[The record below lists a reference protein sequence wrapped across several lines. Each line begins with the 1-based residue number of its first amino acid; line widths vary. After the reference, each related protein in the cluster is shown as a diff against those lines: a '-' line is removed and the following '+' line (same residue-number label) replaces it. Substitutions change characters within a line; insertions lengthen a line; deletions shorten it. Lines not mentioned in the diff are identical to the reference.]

1 MVGPPPSAPRDDD
14 RRKGARGSPP
24 RRVPRPYDGPVPH
37 SPGPTTRFP
46 AGSHAAATWT
56 IPADYGGMT
65 SALLR
70 RSRAFAS
77 EAGVPVRVLTFSPDL
92 DTPAARSLLQERG
105 ELTDRVTL
113 HNVWEDLRL
122 LPDDAVAP
130 SPRSR
135 PVDLPRAA
143 DGERVRTEPGP
154 DGEVLRQL
162 HFRAD
167 GTLAAVDDR
176 GDERR
181 ITLYTRDGRPGRQ
194 WGSVWALYRSWLDEV
209 LPERP
214 AYVVVDSKTMVKF
227 FGALHRADLYTAHL
241 VHGAHLSANA
251 ADAHGPLTAAR
262 TPLVE
267 HLDDFDAVVFLT
279 EGQRRDVVDRVG
291 ERANVFVVPN
301 STDLPDG
308 PVPAHPD
315 RYRGAVLASLHGRK
329 RVGHAIVGLDRARRR
344 TGLDLTLDVYG
355 DGPER
360 ERVEARAAKVP
371 GVTVHGFVR
380 GAADRLAD
388 ASFLLLTSR
397 SEGLPL
403 VFAEAMSRGCVPI
416 AYDIRYGPAD
426 IITDGV
432 DGFLV
437 PDGDADALAAAIERF
452 VTLDD
457 DAVRRMREAAVATA
471 QRYSDAAVV
480 ARWADVLQD
489 ATRRRPQPA
498 GGRAARSRAGGDR
511 ASTRPGV
518 FRRMAGMLRRAPR

>member
-1 MVGPPPSAPRDDD
+1 M
-14 RRKGARGSPP
+14 
-24 RRVPRPYDGPVPH
+24 PH
-37 SPGPTTRFP
+37 SLGTTRFP

-70 RSRAFAS
+70 RSRAFAR

-92 DTPAARSLLQERG
+92 DAAATRRMLEERG
-105 ELTDRVTL
+105 ELTGGVTL

-122 LPDDAVAP
+122 LPDAAVAP
-130 SPRSR
+130 SAKGRPEDVPRG
-135 PVDLPRAA
+135 AE
-143 DGERVRTEPGP
+143 GELVRTETGP
-154 DGEVLRQL
+154 DGEVRRQL
-162 HFRAD
+162 HFRDD

-176 GDERR
+176 AGERR
-181 ITLYTRDGRPGRQ
+181 VTLYSRDGRRGLR
-194 WGSVWALYRSWLDEV
+194 WGSVWSLYRYWLDHV

-227 FGALHRADLYTAHL
+227 FASLRRADVYTAHL
-241 VHGAHLSANA
+241 VHGAHLSAKA
-251 ADAHGPLTAAR
+251 TDAHGPLTAAR

-279 EGQRRDVVDRVG
+279 EGQRRDIVERMG
-291 ERANVFVVPN
+291 ERAHTYVVPN

-308 PVPAHPD
+308 AVPPRED
-315 RYRGAVLASLHGRK
+315 RCRGAVLASLHGRK
-329 RVGHAIVGLDRARRR
+329 RVGQAVAGIERARAR
-344 TGLDLTLDVYG
+344 TGLDVTLDVYG

-360 ERVEARAAKVP
+360 ARVEARAATVP
-371 GVTVHGFVR
+371 GVTLHGYVR

-397 SEGLPL
+397 AEGLPL

-437 PDGDADALAAAIERF
+437 PDGDVDALAAAIERF

-457 DAVRRMREAAVATA
+457 DAAGRMREAARATA
-471 QRYSDAAVV
+471 RGYSDAAVV
-480 ARWADVLQD
+480 ARWADVLD
-489 ATRRRPQPA
+489 DVTRRRRSA
-498 GGRAARSRAGGDR
+498 RGGGPGGSSAWRRFRPTWWAR
-511 ASTRPGV
+511 V
-518 FRRMAGMLRRAPR
+518 AGMLRRAPR

>member
-1 MVGPPPSAPRDDD
+1 M
-14 RRKGARGSPP
+14 
-24 RRVPRPYDGPVPH
+24 PH

-46 AGSHAAATWT
+46 SGSHAAATWT

-70 RSRAFAS
+70 RSRAFAR

-92 DTPAARSLLQERG
+92 DAAAARRTLEERG
-105 ELTDRVTL
+105 ELTDGVTL
-113 HNVWEDLRL
+113 HHVWEDLRL
-122 LPDDAVAP
+122 LPDDAVGAT
-130 SPRSR
+130 RSR
-135 PVDLPRAA
+135 ATDLPRGA
-143 DGERVRTEPGP
+143 DGELVRTETGP
-154 DGEVLRQL
+154 DGDVRRQL

-167 GTLAAVDDR
+167 GTLAAIDDR

-181 ITLYTRDGRPGRQ
+181 VTLYTRDGRAGRQ
-194 WGSVWALYRSWLDEV
+194 WGSVWALYRYWLDRV

-227 FGALHRADLYTAHL
+227 FASLRGTDVYTAHL
-241 VHGAHLSANA
+241 VHGAHLSAKA
-251 ADAHGPLTAAR
+251 TDAHGPLTVAR

-279 EGQRRDVVDRVG
+279 AGQRRDVVDRVG
-291 ERANVFVVPN
+291 ERAHAYVVPN
-301 STDLPDG
+301 GTDLPEG
-308 PVPAHPD
+308 PLPAHEE

-329 RVGHAIVGLDRARRR
+329 RVGQAIAGVERARDR
-344 TGLDLTLDVYG
+344 TGLGLTLDVYG

-360 ERVEARAAKVP
+360 ARVEGLAAKVP
-371 GVTVHGFVR
+371 GVTLHGYVR

-397 SEGLPL
+397 AEGLPL

-437 PDGDADALAAAIERF
+437 PDGDVDALAAAIERF

-471 QRYSDAAVV
+471 QGYSDAAVV
-480 ARWADVLQD
+480 ARWADVLED
-489 ATRRRPQPA
+489 VTRRRPQVRRPRP
-498 GGRAARSRAGGDR
+498 GRRGDR
-511 ASTRPGV
+511 PAWQARL
-518 FRRMAGMLRRAPR
+518 AGMLRRVRWW

>member
-1 MVGPPPSAPRDDD
+1 M
-14 RRKGARGSPP
+14 
-24 RRVPRPYDGPVPH
+24 PH
-37 SPGPTTRFP
+37 SHGHPTTELP
-46 AGSHAAATWT
+46 PGSHAAATWT

-70 RSRAFAS
+70 RSRAFVR
-77 EAGVPVRVLTFSPDL
+77 EAGVPVRILTFAPELDL
-92 DTPAARSLLQERG
+92 EATRQTLEARG
-105 ELTDRVTL
+105 ELVPGVTL
-113 HNVWEDLRL
+113 HNVWHDLRE
-122 LPDDAVAP
+122 LPDDIVAP
-130 SPRSR
+130 PPGSR
-135 PVDLPRAA
+135 PTERPRAEP
-143 DGERVRTEPGP
+143 GELVRTVSGP

-167 GTLAAVDDR
+167 GSLAAVDERADA
-176 GDERR
+176 RR
-181 ITLYTRDGRPGRQ
+181 ITLYSRDGRPGRR
-194 WGSVWALYRSWLDEV
+194 WSTAWSLYRYWLDTV

-214 AYVVVDSKTMVKF
+214 GYVVVDSKTLVRF
-227 FGALHRADLYTAHL
+227 FASLKRKDLYTAHL
-241 VHGAHLSANA
+241 VHGAHLSASA
-251 ADAHGPLTAAR
+251 TDAHGPLTVAR

-267 HLDDFDAVVFLT
+267 HLDDYDAVVFLT
-279 EGQRRDVVDRVG
+279 DGQRRDVVDRVG
-291 ERANVFVVPN
+291 ARMHTYVVPN

-308 PVPAHPD
+308 PVPAHED

-329 RVGHAIVGLDRARRR
+329 RVGQAIVGLERARRR

-360 ERVEARAAKVP
+360 ARVEARAAKVP

-380 GAADRLAD
+380 GAADRLDD

-416 AYDIRYGPAD
+416 AYDIRYGPGD

-437 PDGDADALAAAIERF
+437 PDGDVDALAAAIERF

-457 DAVRRMREAAVATA
+457 DAVRRMRDAAVVTA
-471 QRYSDAAVV
+471 QGYADHAVV
-480 ARWADVLQD
+480 ARWGDVLADVTQ
-489 ATRRRPQPA
+489 RRPQPA
-498 GGRAARSRAGGDR
+498 TRAASGVRSTTWLPAAPGF
-511 ASTRPGV
+511 RPGAI
-518 FRRMAGMLRRAPR
+518 RRLAGMLRRAPR